1 MLRLLRQHT
10 TPAES
15 DESVTWLELFFD
27 LIYVAILVELGN
39 RLSGNLTLQGT
50 IEFALL
56 FVPIW
61 WSWMGLVF
69 FTRYF
74 PHDDIGQRLLTIAY
88 MGAMILLAFEIPAVT
103 GETVTTFVVIYG
115 LSKFILALM
124 YARAWAHYPEYK
136 ELASHFVTVYALLGL
151 FWLFIALV
159 APANY
164 YLWALALALDIFAP
178 AIIRAVRAW
187 RDKPDLHHPPVKFHY
202 VMHRFGELTI
212 IVLGEFFIKLVT
224 SADGRALTRF
234 NMYIGACLLGISAS
248 LWWLYF
254 DHLGHASLT
263 VARSHVGA
271 WMYSHYPLLAA
282 VAAYGVVGT
291 KVFAAAAGDVL
302 SDEKRYLLTFSLA
315 IAVLALGLIE
325 RASPEHP
332 GAMSRKNQLGIRA
345 IGAALFIILG
355 VVGGQLSVGL
365 LTTLVVLILL
375 AQVGYDIYTRLQAS
389 GPAPDEPL
397 VESAGSHI

>member
-10 TPAES
+10 VPAES

-27 LIYVAILVELGN
+27 LIYVAILVELGS

-61 WSWMGLVF
+61 WSWMGLIF

-74 PHDDIGQRLLTIAY
+74 PHDDIGQRLLTVAY
-88 MGAMILLAFEIPAVT
+88 MGAMILLAFEIHDVT

-124 YARAWAHYPEYK
+124 YARAWAHYPEYQN
-136 ELASHFVTVYALLGL
+136 LTSHFVLVYALLGL
-151 FWLFIALV
+151 FWLFIALM
-159 APANY
+159 APTNY
-164 YLWALALALDIFAP
+164 WLWGIALILDIFAP
-178 AIIRAVRAW
+178 AIIQAVRRW
-187 RDKPDLHHPPVKFHY
+187 RDKPELHHPPVKFHY

-224 SADGRALTRF
+224 SSAGQTVSAY
-234 NMYIGACLLGISAS
+234 NMYIGACLLGISVS

-263 VARSHVGA
+263 AARSRVGV

-282 VAAYGVVGT
+282 IAAYGVVGT
-291 KVFAAAAGDVL
+291 KVFAAEQGDVL
-302 SDEKRYLLTFSLA
+302 SDEKRYLLTFALA
-315 IAVLALGLIE
+315 VAILALGVVE
-325 RASPEHP
+325 RASPEHA
-332 GAMSRKNQLGIRA
+332 GAMSRPNQLSIRVL
-345 IGAALFIILG
+345 GAALLIVLG
-355 VVGGQLSVGL
+355 VAGRQLGVGV

-375 AQVGYDIYTRLQAS
+375 VQVGYDITTRLRK
-389 GPAPDEPL
+389 PTPEPDEISL
-397 VESAGSHI
+397 EGSS